1 MQEQIQ
7 ANIPYA
13 AVSPAD
19 SEEQQSRRNNPKR
32 RNIREA
38 MEMTMHILF
47 LLCGI
52 VAVAFVLLISI
63 YLIISGIPAIREVG
77 LVDFLFG
84 QRWAPTNKTDPAY
97 GILPFILTSVYGTAG
112 AVLVGVPIG
121 LMTAIYLSKCAP
133 SKVAALI
140 HTAVELLAGIPS
152 VVYGPVS
159 YTHLMVIR
167 SVSVWVGC
175 W

>member
-13 AVSPAD
+13 AVSPTD
-19 SEEQQSRRNNPKR
+19 SEGQQSRRNNPRHK
-32 RNIREA
+32 NIREA

-84 QRWAPTNKTDPAY
+84 QRWAPTNKT
-97 GILPFILTSVYGTAG
+97 
-112 AVLVGVPIG
+112 
-121 LMTAIYLSKCAP
+121 
-133 SKVAALI
+133 
-140 HTAVELLAGIPS
+140 
-152 VVYGPVS
+152 
-159 YTHLMVIR
+159 
-167 SVSVWVGC
+167 
-175 W
+175 